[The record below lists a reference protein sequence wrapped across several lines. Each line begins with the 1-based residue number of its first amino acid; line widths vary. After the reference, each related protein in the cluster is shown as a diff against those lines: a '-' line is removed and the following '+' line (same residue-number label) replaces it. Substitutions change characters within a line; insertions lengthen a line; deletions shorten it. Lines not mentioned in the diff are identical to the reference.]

1 MRSVAWVVAAFALS
15 AAAVVEASPVQA
27 GPVYVVDF
35 NETTAH
41 ALDAGSIRREG
52 PRAVVS
58 TVLSSRTDSD
68 YVISEVE
75 YDCLAGGVRW
85 LSIKHFS
92 ASGRPIGSDEGS
104 GDWSFVRPGTK
115 GRAKL
120 DFVCQGG
127 HDGAVQV
134 EQDLDTFARGFI
146 HRDWP
151 ASSKD

>member
-1 MRSVAWVVAAFALS
+1 MRSVAWVVAAVALS
-15 AAAVVEASPVQA
+15 SAAVVEAGPALA

-35 NETTAH
+35 DETTAH
-41 ALDAGSIRREG
+41 ALDAGSIRRNG
-52 PRAVVS
+52 PRAIVA
-58 TVLSSRTDSD
+58 TVLSSRAESD

-92 ASGRPIGSDEGS
+92 ASGRAIGSDEGS

-120 DFVCQGG
+120 EFVCQGS
-127 HDGAVQV
+127 HAGAVQV
-134 EQDLDTFARGFI
+134 EQDLEAFARGFI

-151 ASSKD
+151 SSSRD

>member
-1 MRSVAWVVAAFALS
+1 MRSVAWVVAVAVLS

-35 NETTAH
+35 DDATAH
-41 ALDAGSIRREG
+41 AIDAGTIRRDG
-52 PRAVVS
+52 ARAVVS
-58 TVLSSRTDSD
+58 TVLTSRAESD

-85 LSIKHFS
+85 LSIKHYN
-92 ASGRPIGSDEGS
+92 ASGRAIGSDQGS
-104 GDWSFVRPGTK
+104 GDWSFLRPGSK

-120 DFVCQGG
+120 ELVCQGG
-127 HDGAVQV
+127 HGGAVQV

-151 ASSKD
+151 QSSKH